1 MFLFLI
7 YSVLSVNEVQMKN
20 KLSHLD
26 YYYVEDKKDFESKFI
41 ILTLESL
48 EDLDDKKLELND

>member
-26 YYYVEDKKDFESKFI
+26 YYVEDKKDFESKFI